1 MGTQLER
8 ALLSLAGDDAAE
20 AELLARALRVARA
33 TALTYDLDSLATQRF
48 WGALSARSSAD
59 SSLSTSQHRDA
70 HRIVLD
76 AARANVAQVAF
87 GEPLDGV
94 REQHAAF
101 CYLMYRGL
109 QWRFIDRHPGESA
122 AEWEDRARKCVLNL
136 TRLIVNGL
144 SKLYARAP
152 RREHDETR
160 TPQHVR
166 EALDQVWSDQYD
178 LALLNVDRMVRL
190 QGTIGVRPFYD
201 PESPGGIRLWAL
213 LSHQLRVLVDPTRP
227 WRAEAVIERHQ
238 PFSARSRVC
247 VWTDRTYVEVLPGGK
262 AWGVAHGLG
271 RIPVVFFRDSMSWT
285 SFFVE
290 GRGRGLC
297 ESNAVINSKLTDLA
311 EIQQLQGFSV
321 PTITNGPQ
329 GTGVILGP
337 RRILRFKPAQ
347 GEPSGLEFKSP
358 GAPLAELRAGVE
370 ADILDVFRQENF
382 PPAALGVDLSG
393 SPVSG
398 EAIRNAMQP
407 LQDDLNER
415 GRFFAPPELEL
426 ADVCC
431 RMLRRHRPGFE
442 YDPATM
448 RPVFTIG
455 WQPLDVPADA
465 GTRLQRDEFDL
476 AHGVVTSAQILR
488 RSDPVLYKTDEEA
501 EEQVQKNVAWQ
512 RSLATPVLPTGAD
525 GPPEVEL
532 PPLPELE
539 LPENGN
545 GGARP
550 GLIEALRSL
559 GG

>member
-1 MGTQLER
+1 MGDQLLER
-8 ALLSLAGDDAAE
+8 ALLYLVQGDQAE
-20 AELLARALRVARA
+20 ASLLSRALRLARA
-33 TALTYDLDSLATQRF
+33 TSLTYDLDSLATQRF

-59 SSLSTSQHRDA
+59 SVLNSGQHRDA

-122 AEWEDRARKCVLNL
+122 EEWEDRARKCAVNL

-144 SKLYARAP
+144 SKLYSRPP
-152 RREHDETR
+152 RREHDETK

-166 EALDQVWSDQYD
+166 AALDQVWSDQYD

-213 LSHQLRVLVDPTRP
+213 LSHQLRVLVDPVRP

-238 PFSARSRVC
+238 PFSSRSRLC
-247 VWTDRTYVEVLPGGK
+247 VWTDKTYVEVLPGGK

-271 RIPVVFFRDSMSWT
+271 RIPVVFFRDVASWT

-297 ESNAVINSKLTDLA
+297 ESNAIVNAKLTDLA
-311 EIQQLQGFSV
+311 EIEQLQGFSV
-321 PTITNGPQ
+321 PVITNGPT

-337 RRILRFKPAQ
+337 RRILRFKPVQ
-347 GEPSGLEFKSP
+347 GEAAGLEFKSP

-393 SPVSG
+393 QPVSG
-398 EAIRNAMQP
+398 EAIRSALQP
-407 LQDDLNER
+407 LQDDMSER

-431 RMLRRHRPGFE
+431 RMLRRHVPGFA

-448 RPVFTIG
+448 RPVFTVA
-455 WQPLDVPADA
+455 WQKLDVPAEA
-465 GTRLQRDEFDL
+465 SARLQQDEFDL
-476 AHGVVTSAQILR
+476 AHGVTTSAQLLR
-488 RSDPVLYKTDEEA
+488 ARDPVLWKTDEEA
-501 EEQVQKNVAWQ
+501 QAQVEKNVTWQ
-512 RSLATPVLPTGAD
+512 RSLGAPVLPTGAD
-525 GPPEVEL
+525 GMPEVEL
-532 PPLPELE
+532 PPLPELH
-539 LPENGN
+539 PENGN

-559 GG
+559 SG